1 MSVVYQL
8 RSHQKHS
15 HLKFAYLDG
24 HHHSDFAAHKHDF
37 SELFFV
43 TSGSGKHTVADHE
56 YPIRKGDVFVI
67 NGDIEHGFSDVK
79 KLEVVNLMFD
89 AKRPFF
95 ELPSMRQLPG
105 YQAMFKIE
113 PIARQTTEYKAKLTL
128 DRQQLLEIEHL
139 LTVIKTEYESY
150 QPAFEVMLTS
160 SMQQLVIRLARIYQD
175 SSSDLP
181 PTTIALSRALVF
193 IEQNFNDAEVNT
205 DTIAKAAFISKRQ
218 MERLF
223 RQFMNSS
230 PNQYLKQIQLNY
242 AVKLL
247 DSGSDLTIQYIAENC
262 GFSDSNYFSKCF
274 KQQFRCSPRAYRK
287 RAIVERGD
295 TNADRYRCISW
306 KDGQAL

>member
-67 NGDIEHGFSDVK
+67 NGDIEHGFRDVK

-128 DRQQLLEIEHL
+128 DRQQLFEIEHL

-181 PTTIALSRALVF
+181 LTTIALSRALVF
-193 IEQNFNDAEVNT
+193 IEQHFTDAGVNS

-218 MERLF
+218 LERLF
-223 RQFMNSS
+223 RQFMDTS
-230 PNQYLKQIQLNY
+230 PNQYLKQVQLNY

-247 DSGSDLTIQYIAENC
+247 DNDSDLTIQSISERS

-274 KQQFRCSPRAYRK
+274 KQQFGCSPRGYRK
-287 RAIVERGD
+287 LAVAAEKG
-295 TNADRYRCISW
+295 
-306 KDGQAL
+306 G